1 MRTVLLYCGWARRLA
16 EDVAKD
22 RAVAAPTPPVRQAAV
37 RTLQT
42 PAQTL
47 VQTLVQTTDS
57 IVITRGSTVCF
68 HAIIAAVAVA
78 VTVAA
83 ATERARREAAAVA
96 IAAGIIVAITAGAI
110 SAEAVAV
117 AIPAVQEIPAVAEL
131 Y

>member
-1 MRTVLLYCGWARRLA
+1 MQI
-16 EDVAKD
+16 
-22 RAVAAPTPPVRQAAV
+22 P
-37 RTLQT
+37 
-42 PAQTL
+42 
-47 VQTLVQTTDS
+47 VQTTDS

-78 VTVAA
+78 V
-83 ATERARREAAAVA
+83 ATERARREAAAVV

-117 AIPAVQEIPAVAEL
+117 VEL